1 VAVEDFAL
9 VEPEPRHRRAFL
21 AMLDDYRRAGEERY
35 GNLRNLTPLRF
46 RAYIQKLR
54 DASQGIGLQ
63 PGWVPYTT
71 LWLVCPTV
79 PLIFGSVQL
88 RHRLTE
94 ALEKEGGHIGY
105 TITPS
110 QRRQGLGTLQLALAL
125 DEVRRRR
132 ESLGLD
138 RVLITCNTENIGS
151 AKIIQKN
158 GGIFESEVISDFSGK
173 PVSRYWID
181 L

>member
-1 VAVEDFAL
+1 MSEGFVL
-9 VEPEPRHRRAFL
+9 VEPATRYRKAFI
-21 AMLDDYRRAGEERY
+21 AMLDDYRRASEDRY
-35 GNLRNLTPLRF
+35 GHLRGLTPLKF
-46 RAYIQKLR
+46 RAYVRQLT
-54 DASQGIGLQ
+54 DASTGLGLQ

-71 LWLVCPTV
+71 LWLVRPDV

-88 RHRLTE
+88 RHWLTE
-94 ALEKEGGHIGY
+94 SLQKEGGHIGY

-110 QRRQGLGTLQLALAL
+110 QRRKGYGTIQLALAL
-125 DEVRRRR
+125 DEVRRRH

-138 RVLITCNTENIGS
+138 RVLVTCDTDNIGS
-151 AKIIQKN
+151 ARVIQSN
-158 GGIFESEVISDFSGK
+158 GGVFESEVISDFSGK

>member
-1 VAVEDFAL
+1 MV
-9 VEPEPRHRRAFL
+9 
-21 AMLDDYRRAGEERY
+21 DDYRRAGEERY
-35 GNLRNLTPLRF
+35 DNLRNLTPLRF
-46 RAYIQKLR
+46 RAYVQKLC
-54 DASQGIGLQ
+54 DASRGIGLQ
-63 PGWVPYTT
+63 PGWVPHTT
-71 LWLVCPTV
+71 LWLVCPAV
-79 PLIFGSVQL
+79 PLIFGSVHL

-110 QRRQGLGTLQLALAL
+110 QRRKGLGTLQLALAL
-125 DEVRRRR
+125 DEVRRRH

-158 GGIFESEVISDFSGK
+158 GGVFESEVISDFSGK